1 MSRTATARRELVVA
15 VVVLLVV
22 LGAAYAMTR
31 VFLAPAWVRP
41 TVAAAGLSVVTAA
54 SARRIG
60 LPAVGSLLLSAA
72 GLVVFTYVVHLPAG
86 PLIPGAAEFDAARQ
100 LLADALVA
108 LRDQPAPTDPLP
120 ELVFLVTLATWV
132 VAFATHEVTVRLR
145 RPGIALVAAA
155 ALWMVPLSMPQPTQ
169 ATARVTVPFLLA
181 AAMLLLLESDADLAG
196 WARERIAPR
205 ITVAGSA
212 LALVA
217 VAVGAMAPG
226 ILPGYGQ
233 PPVLD
238 LGGSSDPRGYQ
249 PIVDIG
255 DRLTLPVDRTVLRVA
270 SDRRVYLRLAA
281 LDTFDANT
289 WRLGPPGSSSF
300 VPDRD
305 ELYPGDGELRFETAI
320 ATADTAVVD
329 IEVVDLENI
338 YVPVPYQP
346 VQVNG
351 DAAED
356 MVWSRVGGFLA
367 TGELSDN
374 ELGGTLR
381 TGVTPGLRY
390 QVVSAI
396 PNPTIEQLRNAEPD
410 PQEVQPW
417 LQLPDGQDRWSRYAE
432 QAQAIYDERD
442 ATTAVDR
449 ALALQHWFT
458 REGGFEYAVAG
469 IDPLRGPN
477 PLEAF
482 VFDTK
487 VGYCEYFATA
497 MAVMLRASGVPA
509 RVAVGFLP
517 GELVVPPD
525 PAGGEDRGVYEVST
539 SDAHSWVEVLFPG
552 HGWIKFDPTPRS
564 DGTTLPPDEQNL
576 DPEVL
581 PEEAED
587 LLADSSDSVPVPDT
601 PQLPPE
607 DLPQPPAGEAG
618 AGSPDD
624 AGSSSPVPVVIA
636 ALLGLLG
643 LAGLAIL
650 LRSRDREVGSGRA
663 AALDAQRRVLHA
675 AARLGIGRH
684 ESETATE
691 ALHRWASEGRCDP
704 AAAAVLARIAQRAA
718 FAPTGAS
725 IDGERA
731 MELSDDI
738 IHGLRA
744 AADTA
749 ARVVAPVRLP
759 IIWITER
766 ARDALTTARDLLRV

>member
-1 MSRTATARRELVVA
+1 MSRTATARRELAVA
-15 VVVLLVV
+15 LVVLLVV

-41 TVAAAGLSVVTAA
+41 TVAAAGLSIVTAA
-54 SARRIG
+54 GARRIG
-60 LPAVGSLLLSAA
+60 LPALGALLLSAA

-86 PLIPGAAEFDAARQ
+86 PLVPGAAEFDAARQ
-100 LLADALVA
+100 LLADALIA

-132 VAFATHEVTVRLR
+132 VAFVTHEVTVRLR

-155 ALWMVPLSMPQPTQ
+155 ALWVVPLSMPQPTQ
-169 ATARVTVPFLLA
+169 ATARVSVPFLLA

-217 VAVGAMAPG
+217 VGVGAIAPG

-305 ELYPGDGELRFETAI
+305 ELYPGTGELPFETAI

-329 IEVVDLENI
+329 VEVVDLENI

-351 DAAED
+351 DAADD

-381 TGVTPGLRY
+381 TGVTPGVRY

-396 PNPTIEQLRNAEPD
+396 PDPTIEELRAAEPD
-410 PQEVQPW
+410 PQEVEPW
-417 LQLPDGQDRWSRYAE
+417 LQLPSGADRWTRYAE
-432 QAQAIYDERD
+432 QAQAIYDERG

-458 REGGFEYAVAG
+458 STGGFEYAVED

-525 PAGGEDRGVYEVST
+525 PAGGEPRGVYEVST

-552 HGWIKFDPTPRS
+552 QGWIKFDPTPRS
-564 DGTTLPPDEQNL
+564 DGTTLPPDEQDL
-576 DPEVL
+576 DPEL
-581 PEEAED
+581 LSDEAED
-587 LLADSSDSVPVPDT
+587 LLADTSDSVPVPDT
-601 PQLPPE
+601 PDLPPE
-607 DLPQPPAGEAG
+607 DVLQPPA
-618 AGSPDD
+618 SD
-624 AGSSSPVPVVIA
+624 AGDAGDAEDAPAVPRLAI
-636 ALLGLLG
+636 ALLALLG
-643 LAGLAIL
+643 LAGLAFV
-650 LRSRDREVGSGRA
+650 LRNRDQDVRSGRA
-663 AALDAQRRVLHA
+663 AALHAQRQVLHA
-675 AARLGIGRH
+675 AARLGTGRY
-684 ESETATE
+684 EAETTSE

-704 AAAAVLARIAQRAA
+704 TAAAELASIAQRAA
-718 FAPTGAS
+718 FAPTDAEV
-725 IDGERA
+725 DGKRA
-731 MELSDDI
+731 MELADRLA
-738 IHGLRA
+738 HQLRD

-759 IIWITER
+759 ATWVATR
-766 ARDALTTARDLLRV
+766 TRDALTVARDRLRV